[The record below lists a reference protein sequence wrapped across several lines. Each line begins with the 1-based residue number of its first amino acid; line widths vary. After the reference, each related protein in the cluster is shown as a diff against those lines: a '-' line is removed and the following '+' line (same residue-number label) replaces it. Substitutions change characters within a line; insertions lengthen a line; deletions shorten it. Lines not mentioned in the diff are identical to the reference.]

1 MPVFVEDPA
10 LFSKERLKSELIAND
25 VALPLSEKKEVY
37 LQLYLKHIT
46 NQNVADFSS
55 DEEEAHELVHQGDS
69 QEAALEGEENE
80 DESNTEMMDISQLTD
95 KELKAQLIK
104 YGVKPG
110 PIVGSTRPVYEKKLL
125 KLIGSGSAVPTVKQ
139 NGTGDV
145 GRYSDSE
152 EDERASRYEQ
162 ERKKVTV
169 KVGQSPA
176 QLDHSGVRKHQKQET
191 YFPQCF
197 APCSMVARLPPVLS
211 VSVPVPRKNPST
223 GYPPP
228 ATNNGV
234 AATASSPL
242 MRNTFAAVQ
251 NTLAVKPLYTSLEG
265 SKATRDSAGTGI
277 SFSIAKMVDELSN
290 RSPVTPTLGPI
301 VSPATPVAGAV
312 RSADT
317 PIPGHITSPV
327 PVTPSP
333 VPLRRGSMGSER
345 RASTGNMK
353 GKGQLMLDKNTMT
366 YRTPT
371 NAPMVDGS
379 SSKSEKEDVLEEMF
393 PDEARTPTGISATRR
408 RPIKGAAGR
417 PVQFKYSELVTQSPA
432 TGDQK
437 PPASRHL
444 IPIWVQIAVFIAI
457 AGFLFLIYHSME
469 ANQDNPFS
477 SYLENP
483 SQVEEMLQ
491 EALTPPP
498 ETQETQDTPPPPL
511 AVQE

>member
-37 LQLYLKHIT
+37 LQLYLKHVT

-139 NGTGDV
+139 NGAGDV

-176 QLDHSGVRKHQKQET
+176 QLDHSGVRKLHQKQET

-251 NTLAVKPLYTSLEG
+251 NTP
-265 SKATRDSAGTGI
+265 AGQI
-277 SFSIAKMVDELSN
+277 
-290 RSPVTPTLGPI
+290 
-301 VSPATPVAGAV
+301 
-312 RSADT
+312 
-317 PIPGHITSPV
+317 
-327 PVTPSP
+327 
-333 VPLRRGSMGSER
+333 
-345 RASTGNMK
+345 
-353 GKGQLMLDKNTMT
+353 MLDKNTMT

-371 NAPMVDGS
+371 NAPMVSLFTLKNKVDGS

-417 PVQFKYSELVTQSPA
+417 PVQFKYSELVTQAPA

-444 IPIWVQIAVFIAI
+444 VPIWVQIAVFIAI

-483 SQVEEMLQ
+483 GQVEEMLQ

>member
-1 MPVFVEDPA
+1 MPVFLEDPA
-10 LFSKERLKSELIAND
+10 LFSKERLKSELIANN
-25 VALPLSEKKEVY
+25 VALPLSESKKEVY
-37 LQLYLKHIT
+37 LQLYLKHVT

-55 DEEEAHELVHQGDS
+55 DEEEAFEPVHQGDS
-69 QEAALEGEENE
+69 EAALKDE
-80 DESNTEMMDISQLTD
+80 DKSCIEMMDISQLTD
-95 KELKAQLIK
+95 KELKTQLIK

-125 KLIGSGSAVPTVKQ
+125 KLIGSGSAVPAVKQ

-169 KVGQSPA
+169 EVGQSPA
-176 QLDHSGVRKHQKQET
+176 QLDHSGVRKLHEKQAT

-211 VSVPVPRKNPST
+211 VSVPVPRKIPST

-228 ATNNGV
+228 AANHSV
-234 AATASSPL
+234 ADTASSPL

-251 NTLAVKPLYTSLEG
+251 NTPA
-265 SKATRDSAGTGI
+265 
-277 SFSIAKMVDELSN
+277 LSN
-290 RSPVTPTLGPI
+290 RSHVTPTLGA
-301 VSPATPVAGAV
+301 VASPASPFPGAV

-317 PIPGHITSPV
+317 PIPRHITSPV
-327 PVTPSP
+327 PVIPSP
-333 VPLRRGSMGSER
+333 IPLRRGSMGSGR

-353 GKGQLMLDKNTMT
+353 GKGQIMMDKNTMT

-371 NAPMVDGS
+371 NTPMVDGS

-417 PVQFKYSELVTQSPA
+417 PVQFKYSELVTQAPA

-437 PPASRHL
+437 PSVSGHL
-444 IPIWVQIAVFIAI
+444 VPIWAQIAVFIVI

-477 SYLENP
+477 SFLQNP
-483 SQVEEMLQ
+483 SQGEEILQ
-491 EALTPPP
+491 EA
-498 ETQETQDTPPPPL
+498 QDTQPPPL

>member
-37 LQLYLKHIT
+37 LQLYLKHVT

-139 NGTGDV
+139 NGAGDV

-176 QLDHSGVRKHQKQET
+176 QLDHSGVRKLHQKQET

-251 NTLAVKPLYTSLEG
+251 NTP
-265 SKATRDSAGTGI
+265 AGQI
-277 SFSIAKMVDELSN
+277 
-290 RSPVTPTLGPI
+290 
-301 VSPATPVAGAV
+301 
-312 RSADT
+312 
-317 PIPGHITSPV
+317 
-327 PVTPSP
+327 
-333 VPLRRGSMGSER
+333 
-345 RASTGNMK
+345 
-353 GKGQLMLDKNTMT
+353 MLDKNTMT

-417 PVQFKYSELVTQSPA
+417 PVQFKYSELVTQAPA

-444 IPIWVQIAVFIAI
+444 VPIWVQIAVFIAI

-483 SQVEEMLQ
+483 GQVEEMLQ

>member
-37 LQLYLKHIT
+37 LQLYLKHVT

-139 NGTGDV
+139 NGAGDV

-176 QLDHSGVRKHQKQET
+176 QLDHSGVRKLHQKQET

-251 NTLAVKPLYTSLEG
+251 NTPA
-265 SKATRDSAGTGI
+265 
-277 SFSIAKMVDELSN
+277 LSN

-301 VSPATPVAGAV
+301 VSPATPVPGAV

-327 PVTPSP
+327 PVTPRS

-353 GKGQLMLDKNTMT
+353 GKGQIMLDKNTMT

-371 NAPMVDGS
+371 NAPMVSLFTLKNKVDGS

-417 PVQFKYSELVTQSPA
+417 PVQFKYSELVTQAPA

-444 IPIWVQIAVFIAI
+444 VPIWVQIAVFIAI

-483 SQVEEMLQ
+483 GQVEEMLQ

>member
-37 LQLYLKHIT
+37 LQLYLKHVT

-110 PIVGSTRPVYEKKLL
+110 PIVDSTRPVYEKKLL

-139 NGTGDV
+139 NGAGDV

-176 QLDHSGVRKHQKQET
+176 QLDHSG
-191 YFPQCF
+191 
-197 APCSMVARLPPVLS
+197 
-211 VSVPVPRKNPST
+211 
-223 GYPPP
+223 
-228 ATNNGV
+228 
-234 AATASSPL
+234 
-242 MRNTFAAVQ
+242 
-251 NTLAVKPLYTSLEG
+251 
-265 SKATRDSAGTGI
+265 
-277 SFSIAKMVDELSN
+277 
-290 RSPVTPTLGPI
+290 
-301 VSPATPVAGAV
+301 
-312 RSADT
+312 
-317 PIPGHITSPV
+317 
-327 PVTPSP
+327 
-333 VPLRRGSMGSER
+333 
-345 RASTGNMK
+345 
-353 GKGQLMLDKNTMT
+353 
-366 YRTPT
+366 
-371 NAPMVDGS
+371 VDGS

-417 PVQFKYSELVTQSPA
+417 PVQFKYSELVTQAPA

-444 IPIWVQIAVFIAI
+444 VPIWVQIAVFIAI

>member
-1 MPVFVEDPA
+1 
-10 LFSKERLKSELIAND
+10 
-25 VALPLSEKKEVY
+25 
-37 LQLYLKHIT
+37 
-46 NQNVADFSS
+46 
-55 DEEEAHELVHQGDS
+55 
-69 QEAALEGEENE
+69 
-80 DESNTEMMDISQLTD
+80 MMQ
-95 KELKAQLIK
+95 
-104 YGVKPG
+104 
-110 PIVGSTRPVYEKKLL
+110 
-125 KLIGSGSAVPTVKQ
+125 
-139 NGTGDV
+139 
-145 GRYSDSE
+145 
-152 EDERASRYEQ
+152 
-162 ERKKVTV
+162 
-169 KVGQSPA
+169 
-176 QLDHSGVRKHQKQET
+176 
-191 YFPQCF
+191 
-197 APCSMVARLPPVLS
+197 
-211 VSVPVPRKNPST
+211 
-223 GYPPP
+223 
-228 ATNNGV
+228 
-234 AATASSPL
+234 
-242 MRNTFAAVQ
+242 
-251 NTLAVKPLYTSLEG
+251 
-265 SKATRDSAGTGI
+265 
-277 SFSIAKMVDELSN
+277 LSN

-301 VSPATPVAGAV
+301 ASPATPVPGAV

-327 PVTPSP
+327 PITPSP

-353 GKGQLMLDKNTMT
+353 GK
-366 YRTPT
+366 
-371 NAPMVDGS
+371 VDGS

-417 PVQFKYSELVTQSPA
+417 PVQFKYSELVTQAPA

-444 IPIWVQIAVFIAI
+444 VPIWVQIAVFIAI

-483 SQVEEMLQ
+483 SQGEEMLQ